1 MKYLYRRRPFGFY
14 QRNERVHQVP
24 EPFYSG
30 LIPPAIHER
39 IKAPMME
46 EETRS
51 DADEE
56 SGGFNYER
64 AAYIILPLPV

>member
-1 MKYLYRRRPFGFY
+1 
-14 QRNERVHQVP
+14 
-24 EPFYSG
+24 
-30 LIPPAIHER
+30 
-39 IKAPMME
+39 ME

-64 AAYIILPLPV
+64 AAYITFCHCRCDLRPYRGRLKIVLRPFFEIWYIGCSHAW